1 MNAPR
6 GTERDDDTRAGGGF
20 AERYRH
26 AFLAYVASGAE
37 TDLTPAYELSH
48 EAVGGHLGLLTLAEA
63 HRDAL
68 AEGVL
73 SEREPARQRQAAER
87 AADFLR
93 ESLAT
98 FEISHRSYLEVQE
111 VARIEHEHARQLQS
125 IAEVAVALNA
135 SLPVDDI
142 LELVTAEARH
152 VLGARYARARLDASN
167 AAGAP
172 GIPALGATSGEQPP
186 TTAEEAARLR
196 ASLFGRHGL
205 VIGELEVFAPEEPD
219 AGDEAILVQLA
230 HVASAAIRNAQ
241 LYSAERE
248 IAETLQRSLL
258 PRRLPRIEGLDLEAR
273 YCAAGDGIVV
283 GGDFY
288 DVFRSRRGDAWSV
301 AIGDVCGKGPE
312 AAALTALVRYTLRAA
327 ALWEQRPERVMEL
340 LNSAILEQRSDY
352 RFCTAL
358 YGHLIQERGGT
369 RVELVNCGHPLPLVV
384 RAGGAVESVGSHGTL
399 LGVVPD
405 PDLHLDTVTLAP
417 GDLLLLFT
425 DGVTE
430 VRRDGREVFGLPQLH
445 ALVAELGGISSAKAA
460 ERIEDAVLNACGGP
474 PRDDLALIAIRVP
487 A

>member
-1 MNAPR
+1 VNAPR
-6 GTERDDDTRAGGGF
+6 GIERDERTRAGEGF

-37 TDLTPAYELSH
+37 ADLTPAYDLSR
-48 EAVGGHLGLLTLAEA
+48 EAVGGHLSLLTLAEA
-63 HRDAL
+63 HRAAL

-73 SEREPARQRQAAER
+73 SEHEPVRQRQAAER

-98 FEISHRSYLEVQE
+98 FEIAHRSYLEVKE

-125 IAEVAVALNA
+125 IAEVSVALNA
-135 SLPVDDI
+135 SLPVADI
-142 LELVTAEARH
+142 LELVTAEARQL
-152 VLGARYARARLDASN
+152 LGARYARARLDPRS
-167 AAGAP
+167 AAGMSA
-172 GIPALGATSGEQPP
+172 IPALDATSGEAPP
-186 TTAEEAARLR
+186 TSAEEAVRLR
-196 ASLFGRHGL
+196 AGLYGRHGL
-205 VIGELEVFAPEEPD
+205 AIGELEVFAPEEPD

-241 LYSAERE
+241 LYGAERE

-273 YCAAGDGIVV
+273 YCAAGDGNVV

-288 DVFRSRRGDAWSV
+288 DVFRTRRGDAWGI

-358 YGHLIQERGGT
+358 YGHLVHEDGGA
-369 RVELVNCGHPLPLVV
+369 RAELVNCGHPLPLVV
-384 RAGGAVESVGSHGTL
+384 RSGGAVESVGSHGTL

-430 VRRDGREVFGLPQLH
+430 VRRGGREVFGLAQLH
-445 ALVAELGGISSAKAA
+445 ALVAELGGISAAKAA

-474 PRDDLALIAIRVP
+474 PRDDLAVIAIRLP